1 MYLSP
6 SPFEFMIF
14 VLLILIRISAIIR
27 NKISSC
33 YSSVIEKLYVGDG
46 VSSNIY
52 MDMTAMNTQRQS
64 ADFFLYEFAD
74 VIMTWQRFA

>member
-52 MDMTAMNTQRQS
+52 MDMTAMNTHNVSLRI
-64 ADFFLYEFAD
+64 FFF
-74 VIMTWQRFA
+74 MSSQM